1 MLAALTGI
9 GLSAAAGLNAY
20 IPFLVVAL
28 LDRFTTVVNL
38 PSGYEW
44 MSSWWAIG
52 IGAALLLAEVV
63 LDKIPAVDSVNDA
76 VQTFVRPASG
86 GVIFA
91 ATSAAKDVE
100 SSSWVQS
107 HPWVTVLAGV
117 GVAGLVPAAT
127 APARPVV
134 NVATGGTAAP
144 LVSTA
149 EDGVSVGLSL
159 VAVFLPILVVLALVG
174 LVWGFLRLRRRWRR
188 LTAVGRRADPGGP
201 TSPADG
207 AADAPDLP
215 AG

>member
-28 LDRFTTVVNL
+28 LDRFTTVVTL

-76 VQTFVRPASG
+76 VQTFIRPASG

-100 SSSWVQS
+100 SSSWIQA

-117 GVAGLVPAAT
+117 AVAGLVHAGKAT
-127 APARPVV
+127 ARPVV
-134 NVATGGTAAP
+134 NVATAGAGAP

-149 EDGVSVGLSL
+149 EDGASVGLSL
-159 VAVFLPILVVLALVG
+159 VAVFVPVLVVLLLVG
-174 LVWGFLRLRRRWRR
+174 LVWAFVGLRRRWRR
-188 LTAVGRRADPGGP
+188 LARTAAPG
-201 TSPADG
+201 
-207 AADAPDLP
+207 
-215 AG
+215 